1 VKLGGTAGGG
11 GATGASRQTTGRWL
25 FDHGLTSWL
34 HAPELNR
41 QLPPHLKL
49 FARYCSYQRKLKRD
63 GPIYGGLPIFR
74 LLTRVSR
81 LLDPRDI
88 ALLAHGFT
96 VHLKS
101 TDPRLLQVPN
111 ELSPLNPNRRAL
123 ERLLS
128 AGDTFIDV
136 GANHGTFSLVA
147 CRALGESGM
156 LIAIEPQAELAR
168 LIGLSLAKNAACAYF
183 IHQLACGDSA
193 ASAPFYVP
201 RGSSG
206 SAGLF
211 DSHSARDDHDV
222 TSVSVR
228 TLDSL
233 VDAPSLPGNILIKLD
248 VEGNE
253 SAVLSGAKDL
263 IVRRRPRLLL
273 ELNALS
279 TRASGKQPADVIRL
293 LLALGFAHFAEL
305 TELSTFRSLERM
317 EFNPI
322 RNVLVR

>member
-1 VKLGGTAGGG
+1 VIFGGTASSGSAPGP
-11 GATGASRQTTGRWL
+11 SRRRTGRWL
-25 FDHGLTSWL
+25 FEQGLTSWL
-34 HAPELNR
+34 HSPELNR

-49 FARYCSYQRKLKRD
+49 FARYCSYQRKLKLD
-63 GPIYGGLPIFR
+63 GHIYGGLPVFR

-81 LLDPRDI
+81 LLDQRDI

-111 ELSPLNPNRRAL
+111 ELAPSNPNRRAL
-123 ERLLS
+123 EQLLS

-147 CRALGESGM
+147 CRALGRSGM

-168 LIGLSLAKNAACAYF
+168 LIGLSLAKNAECTYF
-183 IHQLACGDSA
+183 IHQLACGDST
-193 ASAPFYVP
+193 ASAPFYIP
-201 RGSSG
+201 HNSSG

-211 DSHSARDDHDV
+211 GTHSARDDHDV

-233 VDAPSLPGNILIKLD
+233 VDAASLPGNILIKLD

-253 SAVLSGAKDL
+253 SAVLSGARDL
-263 IVRRRPRLLL
+263 IRSRRPRLLL
-273 ELNALS
+273 ELNVLS
-279 TRASGKQPADVIRL
+279 TRASGKQPADVVRL
-293 LLALGFAHFAEL
+293 LLELGFTRFAEL
-305 TELSTFRSLERM
+305 TELSNFQALERV
-317 EFNPI
+317 EFTPI
-322 RNVLVR
+322 RNVLVS